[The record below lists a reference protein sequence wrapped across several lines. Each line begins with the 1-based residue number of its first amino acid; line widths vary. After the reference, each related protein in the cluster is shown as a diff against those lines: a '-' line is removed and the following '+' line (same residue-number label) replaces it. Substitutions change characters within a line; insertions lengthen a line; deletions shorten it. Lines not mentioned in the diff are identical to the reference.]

1 MRTRTL
7 SIAGIAFMG
16 LITAALAIE
25 EQAPAKDPTKVAQ
38 PQEHR
43 GRVAIRDFAVARD
56 GTVSGA
62 LCNVSNEPV
71 RDVRLVIER
80 TWVSKKEF
88 RAGTDDPGRT
98 EFHTVGETISPGGQV
113 PFTYRPSA
121 PLPNRTDGHYDTSVG
136 VVGLVAIGPGTARAP
151 KRG

>member
-7 SIAGIAFMG
+7 SIAGMALMG
-16 LITAALAIE
+16 FITAALAIE
-25 EQAPAKDPTKVAQ
+25 EQAPAKDPTKVVQ
-38 PQEHR
+38 PREHR
-43 GRVAIRDFAVARD
+43 GRIAIRDFAVARD

-80 TWVSKKEF
+80 TWVPKKEF
-88 RAGTDDPGRT
+88 RTRTGDPGRP
-98 EFHTVGETISPGGQV
+98 EFHTVEETIPPGAQL

-121 PLPNRTDGHYDTSVG
+121 PL
-136 VVGLVAIGPGTARAP
+136 
-151 KRG
+151 